1 MRGLLQRAADANVKL
16 QIIYLSDKGQ
26 MSQRFVRVITVNET
40 HLVCYCYHKK
50 QRRIFKLEN
59 ILAADVKRKRVSS
72 F

>member
-1 MRGLLQRAADANVKL
+1 
-16 QIIYLSDKGQ
+16 